1 MKEETHIC
9 KKCGSDVEACSH
21 QSPIPFANIFLGIAL
36 GLLLLAAARA
46 LFCPVPMSENGV
58 SFLKWILSAAL
69 LILGGVQASR
79 KVKIKF

>member
-1 MKEETHIC
+1 MKEESHLR

-21 QSPIPFANIFLGIAL
+21 QSSIPFANIFLGIAL

-46 LFCPVPMSENGV
+46 LFCPAPMSENGM
-58 SFLKWILSAAL
+58 SFLKWTLGAAL
-69 LILGGVQASR
+69 FILGGVQVSR